1 MQGEV
6 LLVSAASFDGALKPL
21 RRFPSSETDTGTQ
34 QGEVA
39 QGGFALI
46 KRLAKGEGWR
56 RQVECGAAS
65 ERTFSGL
72 AVSKMRWAFRALHKE
87 ADSLRLGVN
96 GMRWM
101 VCAVCAAAL
110 LGAGLRVEAQQAPEG
125 KSAPVMV
132 TTGSPSVSKAPAI
145 SGTHSP
151 ASQTVQA
158 KEGPLLPDA
167 FSGWTATEK
176 PKTIADP
183 AELDS
188 ANGSALKEYG
198 CTGGMV
204 ASYKRSDETLS
215 LKALSFQDVSGAY
228 GAYSFYRQ
236 NGWPKADIGTGAA
249 SDKNHVLFWKGN
261 TVVDATFS
269 HVGPMS
275 AAELRELAN
284 KLPTPQ
290 GNRALNPPILAALP
304 QGSMDKRTMHFA
316 QGPAGY
322 AGAGGVLPASL
333 VGFDKD
339 AEAVTANYSLSSGPA
354 VLTLIDYPTP
364 QIAEAEEKR
373 IREYIKA
380 GSGAQPPFTKALQD
394 SDQAS
399 LEVNRSGP
407 IVALVSGDAIP
418 DESHKLLAQVH
429 YSADLTSM
437 PQPGESEL
445 SKTSRFLMG
454 VASLVIVG
462 CSAAI
467 LLGFFLGGGR
477 ALYRLAR
484 GKPVSSVYEAEF
496 IRLHL
501 ED

>member
-1 MQGEV
+1 
-6 LLVSAASFDGALKPL
+6 
-21 RRFPSSETDTGTQ
+21 
-34 QGEVA
+34 
-39 QGGFALI
+39 
-46 KRLAKGEGWR
+46 
-56 RQVECGAAS
+56 
-65 ERTFSGL
+65 
-72 AVSKMRWAFRALHKE
+72 
-87 ADSLRLGVN
+87 
-96 GMRWM
+96 MRWM
-101 VCAVCAAAL
+101 GIAVCGVAL
-110 LGAGLRVEAQQAPEG
+110 LAGMRVGAQQAPEK

-132 TTGSPSVSKAPAI
+132 TTVSPAMAGKPADSAKPTIGTGAPA
-145 SGTHSP
+145 
-151 ASQTVQA
+151 VQS
-158 KEGPLLPDA
+158 PLLSDGFA
-167 FSGWTATEK
+167 GWIAAEK
-176 PKTIADP
+176 PKAVADP
-183 AELDS
+183 TALDTTNV
-188 ANGSALKEYG
+188 AALKEYG

-204 ASYKRSDETLS
+204 ASYERSGETLTV
-215 LKALSFQDVSGAY
+215 KAFSFHDASGAY

-236 NGWPKADIGTGAA
+236 NGWPKADIGTGGA

-275 AAELRELAN
+275 AGELRELAKN
-284 KLPTPQ
+284 LPMPQ

-304 QGSMDKRTMHFA
+304 QGSMDKQTMHFA
-316 QGPAGY
+316 QGPTGY
-322 AGAGGVLPASL
+322 SGSGGVLPPEL

-364 QIAEAEEKR
+364 QIAEAQEQR
-373 IREYIKA
+373 IRDYVKA
-380 GSGAQPPFTKALQD
+380 GKGAQPTSTKALQD

-399 LEVNRSGP
+399 LEVIRSGP

-418 DESHKLLAQVH
+418 DESHKLIAQVH
-429 YSADLTSM
+429 YSAELTSM
-437 PQPGESEL
+437 PQPHESEV

-467 LLGFFLGGGR
+467 LLGLFLGGGR

-484 GKPVSSVYEAEF
+484 GRPVSSMYEAEF